1 MRISDWSSDVCSS
14 DLTAAV
20 AKSHVKPAAT
30 PKHAP
35 PPPKPRAPSKRV
47 VRAVGVQLNE
57 DDIRD
62 LSENEYMDDAQL
74 GFFCPRQQH
83 MRRDEIRSATW
94 REHGLP

>member
-20 AKSHVKPAAT
+20 AKSPVKPAAT

-35 PPPKPRAPSKRV
+35 PPPEPRAPSKRV

-62 LSENEYMDDAQL
+62 MSEDEYMDDAQL
-74 GFFCPRQQH
+74 GFFHTRLLH
-83 MRRDEIRSATW
+83 MREEVLDRKSTRLNSS
-94 REHGLP
+94 H